1 MSDWAKQLSGRFI
14 VFDGPDGSGKTTQF
28 HRFTEWCEQVGVA
41 VETVREPGGTSIGEQ
56 IRSILLDASNREM
69 TIPCELLLYMAS
81 RSQLVQERIEP
92 ALARGSLV
100 LADRFISSTLAY
112 QGTAGGLPESDIR
125 AVGEFALAGR
135 WPDCTVIFD
144 VDESVAASRR
154 DAAPD
159 RMESKGVSFHER
171 VRRGYLQ
178 QAEADPDRV
187 LLIDAAADVET
198 VFSTLL
204 ASLES
209 WLQSTPIR

>member
-28 HRFTEWCEQVGVA
+28 HRFTKWCEEAGVV
-41 VETVREPGGTSIGEQ
+41 VETVREPGGTPIGEQ
-56 IRSILLDASNREM
+56 IRAILLDSANHEM
-69 TIPCELLLYMAS
+69 TIPRELLLYMAS

-92 ALARGSLV
+92 VGRRLLV

-112 QGTAGGLPESDIR
+112 QGTAGLPESDIR

-178 QAEADPDRV
+178 QAESDPDHV
-187 LLIDAAADVET
+187 LLVDASKDADT
-198 VFSTLL
+198 VFATLL
-204 ASLES
+204 SSLES
-209 WLQSTPIR
+209 WLQSTPVG

>member
-1 MSDWAKQLSGRFI
+1 MNDWAKQLEGRFI

-28 HRFTEWCEQVGVA
+28 HRFTQWCEQAGVP

-56 IRSILLDASNREM
+56 IRSILLDSSNREM
-69 TIPCELLLYMAS
+69 TVPCELLLYMAS

-92 ALARGSLV
+92 ALARGALV
-100 LADRFISSTLAY
+100 LADRFVSSTLAY

-125 AVGEFALAGR
+125 AVGEVALAGR

-178 QAEADPDRV
+178 QAEADPEHV
-187 LLIDAAADVET
+187 LLVDAAADVDS
-198 VFSTLL
+198 VFTSLL

-209 WLQSTPIR
+209 WLESTHVG